1 MSVDPLNSLPVVPDA
16 VLPADVRN
24 GTTQDKQAYTAALGF
39 ERQLLTQLTQAMVGT
54 TQDDSD
60 SSSSSDD
67 GDAGF
72 GSSDAVTQAYNQ
84 MLPDQLAD
92 GLIAAGGTGLA
103 ENLYRALRQEQS

>member
-39 ERQLLTQLTQAMVGT
+39 ERQLLTQLTQAMVDS
-54 TQDDSD
+54 TQQDQDSSDDSD
-60 SSSSSDD
+60 STDD
-67 GDAGF
+67 G
-72 GSSDAVTQAYNQ
+72 SDAVTQAYNQ